1 MTESQY
7 YTLLALAIAAIV
19 MNALLFL
26 YLTARAGRADVKL
39 AALDSRVAALE
50 ARKTRS

>member
-7 YTLLALAIAAIV
+7 YTLLALAVAAIV

-26 YLTARAGRADVKL
+26 YLTARAGRADLKIADL
-39 AALDSRVAALE
+39 ASRISALE
-50 ARKTRS
+50 RRRAQ